1 MFSTMIIIV
10 GILLTVLFMGTP
22 VAFGLGFVAVL
33 CTLIFLSPDQ
43 LYSIGV
49 IAFSQSTSQN
59 QIIAPLFILMAEI
72 LSRGKVAADIFV
84 VLSKWMSRIRGGLA
98 ISATLASTMFAAL
111 CGSSPATAAAIGRIS
126 IGEMINRGYTPE
138 FSAGVVAA
146 GGTIG
151 IMIPPSM
158 AFVIFGIIT
167 ETSIAKLFIA
177 GILPGLLLSA
187 LLCIYILISSII
199 FPDQVGQGQRTPQK
213 AGNASSEL
221 KKVESFS
228 LLFSFGNLLQDFKIM
243 IPPLI
248 LISAVIGSLY
258 TGITTAT
265 EASGV
270 GAIGAF
276 LIIIFLGRL
285 RLPLFF
291 EICAA
296 TARISVMIAF
306 IIIGGLILSY
316 VVTYLGIAHEFA
328 NFIVN
333 LGVNRWVFF
342 GAVMILWLIMGCLL
356 DPTSMIVM
364 TIPFLFSTFSAL
376 GFDPLWVGVVS
387 TLAVEIG
394 MITPP
399 VGLNLF
405 VLTAVTDIP
414 MKTIIRGVFPFTF
427 VLLGTLVF
435 LMLFPWL
442 ATYLPSKM

>member
-1 MFSTMIIIV
+1 MFSTLSTILV
-10 GILLTVLFMGTP
+10 ILLTVLFIGTP

-43 LYSIGV
+43 LYAIGV

-72 LSRGKVAADIFV
+72 LSRGGVAADMFV
-84 VLSKWMSRIRGGLA
+84 VLSKWMSRLRGGLA
-98 ISATLASTMFAAL
+98 ISATLAATMFAAL

-126 IGEMINRGYTPE
+126 IKEMTNRGYTPE
-138 FSAGVVAA
+138 FSTGVVAA

-177 GILPGLLLSA
+177 GILPGLLISA
-187 LLCIYILISSII
+187 LLCTYIIVSSML
-199 FPDQVGQGQRTPQK
+199 FPQQVGQKSPKGVSN
-213 AGNASSEL
+213 GVN
-221 KKVESFS
+221 KVERVERFAE
-228 LLFSFGNLLQDFKIM
+228 LLSPRNLLLDFKIM
-243 IPPLI
+243 IPPII
-248 LISAVIGSLY
+248 LISAVIGTLY
-258 TGITTAT
+258 TGIATAT

-276 LIIIFLGRL
+276 LIIIILGRL

-291 EICAA
+291 DICAA
-296 TARISVMIAF
+296 TSRISVMIAF
-306 IIIGGLILSY
+306 IIIGGLVLSY
-316 VVTYLGIAHEFA
+316 VVTYIGVAHEFA

-342 GAVMILWLIMGCLL
+342 SAVMVLWLIMGCLL

-364 TIPFLFSTFSAL
+364 TIPFLFSTFNAL

-405 VLTAVTDIP
+405 VLTAITDIP
-414 MKTIIRGVFPFTF
+414 MKTIIKGVFPFTF

-435 LMLFPWL
+435 LILFPGL

>member
-1 MFSTMIIIV
+1 MFSTMLVIIL
-10 GILLTVLFMGTP
+10 ILLTVLFMGTP
-22 VAFGLGFVAVL
+22 VAFGLGFVAIL

-72 LSRGKVAADIFV
+72 LSRGGVAADIFA
-84 VLSKWMSRIRGGLA
+84 VLSKWMSRVRGGLA
-98 ISATLASTMFAAL
+98 ISATLAATMFAAL

-126 IGEMINRGYTPE
+126 IDEMISRGYTPE
-138 FSAGVVAA
+138 FSTGVVAA

-177 GILPGLLLSA
+177 GILPGLLLSS
-187 LLCIYILISSII
+187 LLCIYIIFSSIF
-199 FPDQVGQGQRTPQK
+199 FPEQVGHKSRKEARHVP
-213 AGNASSEL
+213 N
-221 KKVESFS
+221 KVERAEGFS
-228 LLFSFGNLLQDFKIM
+228 GLLSSGNLWQDFKIM
-243 IPPLI
+243 IPPII

-258 TGITTAT
+258 TGLTTAT

-291 EICAA
+291 DICAA

-316 VVTYLGIAHEFA
+316 VVTYLGLAHEFA
-328 NFIVN
+328 NFIVH

-342 GAVMILWLIMGCLL
+342 SAVMILWLIMGCLL

-364 TIPFLFSTFSAL
+364 TIPFLFSTFTAL

-405 VLTAVTDIP
+405 VLTAVTRIP
-414 MKTIIRGVFPFTF
+414 MKTIIKGVFPFTF
-427 VLLGTLVF
+427 VLLATLGF
-435 LMLFPWL
+435 LILFPWL
-442 ATYLPSKM
+442 ATYLPSRM

>member
-1 MFSTMIIIV
+1 MFPTMIIILV
-10 GILLTVLFMGTP
+10 ILLTVLFVGTP

-72 LSRGKVAADIFV
+72 LSRGGVAADMFV
-84 VLSKWMSRIRGGLA
+84 VLSKWMSRLRGGLA
-98 ISATLASTMFAAL
+98 ISATLAATMFAAL

-126 IGEMINRGYTPE
+126 IKEMMSRGYTPE
-138 FSAGVVAA
+138 FSTGVVAA

-177 GILPGLLLSA
+177 GILPGLLISA
-187 LLCIYILISSII
+187 LLCTYIIVSSML
-199 FPDQVGQGQRTPQK
+199 FPQQVGQKTSKELPKGQSQV
-213 AGNASSEL
+213 E
-221 KKVESFS
+221 KVESFAV
-228 LLFSFGNLLQDFKIM
+228 LLAPGNLLLDLKIM

-258 TGITTAT
+258 TGMATAT

-291 EICAA
+291 DICAA
-296 TARISVMIAF
+296 SARISVMIAF
-306 IIIGGLILSY
+306 IIIGGLVLSY
-316 VVTYLGIAHEFA
+316 VVTYIGVAHEFA

-342 GAVMILWLIMGCLL
+342 SAVMVLWLIMGCLL

-364 TIPFLFSTFSAL
+364 TIPFLFSTFNAL

-405 VLTAVTDIP
+405 VLTAISDIP
-414 MKTIIRGVFPFTF
+414 MKTIIKGVFPFTF
-427 VLLGTLVF
+427 VLLGTLIF
-435 LMLFPWL
+435 LILFPWL

>member
-1 MFSTMIIIV
+1 MFSTMIIILV
-10 GILLTVLFMGTP
+10 ILLTVLFMGTP

-72 LSRGKVAADIFV
+72 LSRGGVAADMFV
-84 VLSKWMSRIRGGLA
+84 VLSKWMSRLRGGLA
-98 ISATLASTMFAAL
+98 ISATLAATMFAAL

-126 IGEMINRGYTPE
+126 IKEMISRGYTPE
-138 FSAGVVAA
+138 FSTGVVAA

-177 GILPGLLLSA
+177 GILPGLLISA
-187 LLCIYILISSII
+187 LLCIYIIVSSIL
-199 FPDQVGQGQRTPQK
+199 FPGQVGLK
-213 AGNASSEL
+213 APNGLNKVER
-221 KKVESFS
+221 VESFAV
-228 LLFSFGNLLQDFKIM
+228 LLSPGNLLLDFKVM
-243 IPPLI
+243 IPPII

-258 TGITTAT
+258 TGMATAT

-276 LIIIFLGRL
+276 LVIIFLGRL

-291 EICAA
+291 DICAA

-316 VVTYLGIAHEFA
+316 VVTYIGVAHEFA

-342 GAVMILWLIMGCLL
+342 SAVMVLWLIMGCLL

-364 TIPFLFSTFSAL
+364 TIPFLFSTFNAL

-405 VLTAVTDIP
+405 VLTAITDIP
-414 MKTIIRGVFPFTF
+414 MKTIIKGVFPFTF
-427 VLLGTLVF
+427 VLLGTLIF
-435 LMLFPWL
+435 LILFPWL

>member
-1 MFSTMIIIV
+1 MIAIV
-10 GILLTVLFMGTP
+10 VILLTVLFMGTP

-33 CTLIFLSPDQ
+33 CTLVFLSPDQ

-72 LSRGKVAADIFV
+72 LSRGGVAADIFV
-84 VLSKWMSRIRGGLA
+84 VLSKWMSRLRGGLA

-126 IGEMINRGYTPE
+126 IGEMIKRGYTPE
-138 FSAGVVAA
+138 FSTGVVAA

-187 LLCIYILISSII
+187 LLCTYIIVSSML
-199 FPDQVGQGQRTPQK
+199 FPQQVGQKGPQEARNGQNRV
-213 AGNASSEL
+213 ER
-221 KKVESFS
+221 VESFAV
-228 LLFSFGNLLQDFKIM
+228 LLSPGNLLLDFKIM
-243 IPPLI
+243 IPPII

-285 RLPLFF
+285 RLSLFF

-364 TIPFLFSTFSAL
+364 TIPFLFSTFTAL

-414 MKTIIRGVFPFTF
+414 MKTIIKGVFPFTF

>member
-1 MFSTMIIIV
+1 MISTMLAII
-10 GILLTVLFMGTP
+10 GILLTVLFIGTP
-22 VAFGLGFVAVL
+22 VAFGLGFVAVV

-72 LSRGKVAADIFV
+72 LSRGGVAADIFV
-84 VLSKWMSRIRGGLA
+84 VLSKWLSRLKGGLA
-98 ISATLASTMFAAL
+98 ISATLAATMFAAL

-126 IGEMINRGYTPE
+126 IGEMTSRGYTPE
-138 FSAGVVAA
+138 FSTGVVAA

-187 LLCIYILISSII
+187 LLCIYILVSSI
-199 FPDQVGQGQRTPQK
+199 FNPAQVGEMRGKEVQRDTNPGERGQT
-213 AGNASSEL
+213 
-221 KKVESFS
+221 FS
-228 LLFSFGNLLQDFKIM
+228 ALFSYGNLLNDFKI
-243 IPPLI
+243 IVPALL

-270 GAIGAF
+270 GAIGAL
-276 LIIIFLGRL
+276 LIIILLGRL
-285 RLPLFF
+285 RIALFF
-291 EICAA
+291 DICAA

-328 NFIVN
+328 KFIVN

-342 GAVMILWLIMGCLL
+342 SAVMVLWLIMGCLL

-364 TIPFLFSTFSAL
+364 TIPFLFSTFNAL

-405 VLTAVTDIP
+405 VLTAVTQIP
-414 MKTIIRGVFPFTF
+414 MKTIIKGVFPFIF
-427 VLLGTLVF
+427 VLLATLIF
-435 LMLFPWL
+435 LIFFPSL

>member
-1 MFSTMIIIV
+1 MIAIV
-10 GILLTVLFMGTP
+10 VILLTVLFMGTP

-33 CTLIFLSPDQ
+33 CTLVFLSPDQ

-72 LSRGKVAADIFV
+72 LSRGGVAADIFV
-84 VLSKWMSRIRGGLA
+84 VLSKWMSRLRGGLA

-126 IGEMINRGYTPE
+126 IGEMIKRGYTPE
-138 FSAGVVAA
+138 FSTGVVAA

-187 LLCIYILISSII
+187 LLCTYIIVSSML
-199 FPDQVGQGQRTPQK
+199 FPQQVGQKGPQEARNGQNRV
-213 AGNASSEL
+213 ER
-221 KKVESFS
+221 VESFAV
-228 LLFSFGNLLQDFKIM
+228 LLSPGNLLLDFKIM
-243 IPPLI
+243 IPPII

-342 GAVMILWLIMGCLL
+342 SAVMILWLIMGCLL

-364 TIPFLFSTFSAL
+364 TIPFLFSTFTAL

-414 MKTIIRGVFPFTF
+414 MKTIIKGVFPFTF
-427 VLLGTLVF
+427 VLLGTLIF